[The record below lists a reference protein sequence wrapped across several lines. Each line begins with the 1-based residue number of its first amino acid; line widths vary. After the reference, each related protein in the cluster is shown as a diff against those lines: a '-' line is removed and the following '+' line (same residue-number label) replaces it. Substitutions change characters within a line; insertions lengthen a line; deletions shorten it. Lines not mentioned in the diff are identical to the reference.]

1 MHLPHS
7 AHGCQE
13 MGSSSDSFTHT
24 LHTELNEHSTLE
36 NDENNIIE
44 KSKTKQSKTD
54 LEIISA

>member
-1 MHLPHS
+1 
-7 AHGCQE
+7 